1 MFVVQN
7 QLRPAAIQNAL
18 HDLMRDGLSRVRICS
33 AYLSRMGSQM
43 LLDAIERSAPNGD
56 QTRVYKTIVTSLDFG
71 LTEPRALKM
80 WHDLPATEVFV
91 AGTSALAGR
100 TLRPEAAFH
109 PKFYV
114 FDRPDGTV
122 ASLVTSANLTNR
134 GLTMNSEVGW
144 AVCAADAGT
153 TDHAWHAA
161 IELAVPLTEGILEQ
175 YEALRESAPDRAAD
189 DMQPVP
195 QPLLAP
201 RPSAPLSDASINPG
215 VYSQLWVQSFE
226 ISGGSATQLELP
238 RGTHRFFG
246 IAIVDYER
254 AHVNRITEP
263 TLVAGNRKWEGCQLR
278 WHGNNRMERINLP
291 SVARGG
297 FSYAHS
303 LILFRRLDANI
314 YELHVHPWDSD
325 TARAC
330 IEASQRRNLLFRV
343 GQTNTSRLAGLI
355 E

>member
-1 MFVVQN
+1 
-7 QLRPAAIQNAL
+7 
-18 HDLMRDGLSRVRICS
+18 
-33 AYLSRMGSQM
+33 MGSQL
-43 LLDAIERSAPNGD
+43 LLDAIECGAPNGD
-56 QTRVYKTIVTSLDFG
+56 HTRVCKTIVTSLDFG
-71 LTEPRALKM
+71 LTEPRALEM

-91 AGTSALAGR
+91 AGTSVLAGR

-109 PKFYV
+109 PKFYA
-114 FDRPDGTV
+114 FDRLDGTV

-134 GLTMNSEVGW
+134 GLTTNSEVGW
-144 AVCAADAGT
+144 KVVASDAGP
-153 TDHAWHAA
+153 TDRAWHAA
-161 IELAVPLTEGILEQ
+161 IELAVPLTEDILKQ
-175 YEALRESAPDRAAD
+175 YKALRESAPDRAAD

-195 QPLLAP
+195 QPRLTPRPLAP
-201 RPSAPLSDASINPG
+201 FGDAPIDPSRH
-215 VYSQLWVQSFE
+215 SQLWVQSFE
-226 ISGGSATQLELP
+226 MSGGSATQLELP

-246 IAIVDYER
+246 IATVDYEM
-254 AHVNRITEP
+254 AHVNRIAEP
-263 TLVAGNRKWEGCQLR
+263 TLVAGNRRWEGCQLR

-325 TARAC
+325 TARAR
-330 IEASQRRNLLFRV
+330 IEASRRCNLLFRV